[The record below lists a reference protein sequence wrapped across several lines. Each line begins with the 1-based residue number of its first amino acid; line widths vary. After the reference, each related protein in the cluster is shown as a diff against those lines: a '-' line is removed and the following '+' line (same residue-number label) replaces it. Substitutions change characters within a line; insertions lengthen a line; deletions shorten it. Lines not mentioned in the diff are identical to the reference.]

1 MQVKLVKPLQVPFHL
16 RGGGPNPLS
25 LKLSASGQIPES
37 KTPIMML
44 LSIVVLSTCFG
55 KPMKSHDLVVC
66 SSFCLLGNTDTTP
79 SIATYSLLQHFVMDC
94 HNLSLCVCVCGG
106 GGEEREREIKFN
118 HLSFFGLLAQLAPL
132 QIHGNSSCSYRVKIL
147 VQYDCMQP
155 YSFKKG

>member
-1 MQVKLVKPLQVPFHL
+1 MLEIYLLQVKLVKPLQVPFHL

-37 KTPIMML
+37 RTPIMML

-94 HNLSLCVCVCGG
+94 R
-106 GGEEREREIKFN
+106 EREREREIKFT
-118 HLSFFGLLAQLAPL
+118 HLPFFGLLAQLAPL

-147 VQYDCMQP
+147 VQYDCMQA
-155 YSFKKG
+155 YSFERLKV